1 MHFPTSTSSTS
12 LYIHLNHTQIL
23 IFIFH
28 LLSLIFKSTTYNH
41 HSNEEQE
48 TEDATQQNK
57 EKQINEEIDYEL
69 KN

>member
-1 MHFPTSTSSTS
+1 M
-12 LYIHLNHTQIL
+12 L
-23 IFIFH
+23 
-28 LLSLIFKSTTYNH
+28 H

-48 TEDATQQNK
+48 TEDATQQNE